1 MMEEKNK
8 TCHACGAENP
18 EGNKFC
24 EKCGR
29 LLQDETEKTEKNMK
43 NQSAIKNL
51 SRQKKVLIG
60 IVVGVLLIAGAVCG
74 IVKYYDNKTIAEYN
88 TKISEAD
95 KYLNEQDY
103 EKAETAYLAAIDIE
117 PKIDEAYLKVA
128 DVYVVQGK
136 YEEAEMILQKGQK
149 QAGGKQI
156 KAKLKQVKPYGLYDE
171 YINST
176 IVQDVGLADIDKR
189 TNISQINTG
198 LVSAEICDFN
208 KDDIPD
214 MLTVAYS
221 NALITITLYTCKDD
235 EVVELDSVDEEYN
248 MAAAE
253 ASKIDIF
260 LKEYSDKQYLVLG
273 EEYLMSG
280 ASDTLSTVF
289 EIDENIEKQCTIYG
303 LEDILSYTY
312 SINDKV
318 IAEFDESVDV
328 YEGNEASHDANQRNA
343 INTLSKS
350 FEPYGIKANRL
361 LGKDDYGTW
370 IKRATC
376 KEEDTSETYLCY
388 FQTGF
393 YTSDRGIEFGGG
405 DKLIIK
411 DKTDV
416 RSRIK

>member
-1 MMEEKNK
+1 MEEKNK

-128 DVYVVQGK
+128 DVYVVQEK

-208 KDDIPD
+208 KDDIH
-214 MLTVAYS
+214 
-221 NALITITLYTCKDD
+221 
-235 EVVELDSVDEEYN
+235 
-248 MAAAE
+248 
-253 ASKIDIF
+253 
-260 LKEYSDKQYLVLG
+260 
-273 EEYLMSG
+273 
-280 ASDTLSTVF
+280 
-289 EIDENIEKQCTIYG
+289 IE
-303 LEDILSYTY
+303 
-312 SINDKV
+312 SIND
-318 IAEFDESVDV
+318 FLRF
-328 YEGNEASHDANQRNA
+328 G
-343 INTLSKS
+343 T
-350 FEPYGIKANRL
+350 L
-361 LGKDDYGTW
+361 LGDYTFS
-370 IKRATC
+370 KKVNLQR
-376 KEEDTSETYLCY
+376 
-388 FQTGF
+388 
-393 YTSDRGIEFGGG
+393 R
-405 DKLIIK
+405 
-411 DKTDV
+411 
-416 RSRIK
+416 